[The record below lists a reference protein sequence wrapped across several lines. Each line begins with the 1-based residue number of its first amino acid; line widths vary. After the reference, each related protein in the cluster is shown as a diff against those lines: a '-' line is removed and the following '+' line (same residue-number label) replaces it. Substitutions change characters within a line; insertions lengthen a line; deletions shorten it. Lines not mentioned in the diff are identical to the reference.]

1 MQKLRIQFFNYFHIY
16 LFVIFVFCDFIIFI
30 LFYYFIFLLFLL
42 CKMQKIAGHNIS
54 PFFEDF
60 GPQSLKK
67 ILVCKN
73 RYRHYIQCDGNQK
86 KILDFKVQE
95 DSFEK

>member
-1 MQKLRIQFFNYFHIY
+1 MQKY
-16 LFVIFVFCDFIIFI
+16 
-30 LFYYFIFLLFLL
+30 
-42 CKMQKIAGHNIS
+42 AGHNIS

-86 KILDFKVQE
+86 QIFDFKVQE
-95 DSFEK
+95 DSFEKLKYKMIQ